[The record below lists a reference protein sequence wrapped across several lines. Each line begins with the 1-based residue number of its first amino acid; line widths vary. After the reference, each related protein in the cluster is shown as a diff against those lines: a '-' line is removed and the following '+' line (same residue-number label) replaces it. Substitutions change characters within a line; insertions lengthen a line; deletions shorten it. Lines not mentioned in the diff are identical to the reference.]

1 MTTKRKPKTKKPEE
15 YNKKYDNIFAKAKL
29 MGYNS
34 VGEAMVNPEF
44 VEHVRSIKN
53 KSYKFEPNK
62 EESNN
67 D

>member
-1 MTTKRKPKTKKPEE
+1 MKTKRKHEMKKPEE
-15 YNKKYDNIFAKAKL
+15 YNKKYDNIFTKAKL

-34 VGEAMVNPEF
+34 VGEAMVDPEF
-44 VEHVRSIKN
+44 VEYVRSIKN

-62 EESNN
+62 EESSN

>member
-1 MTTKRKPKTKKPEE
+1 MKTKRKPKLKNPEE

-44 VEHVRSIKN
+44 VEYVRSVKN

-62 EESNN
+62 EESSN